1 MTDTVERGMSLSEIG
16 RRIDLNRQ
24 SGWGLEKGTSPQ
36 LNLLALFCQKHG
48 LLPGDD
54 VTLYEGK
61 PWITVDGRVK
71 LLRRNH
77 RDEYRGFTQRPL
89 SSDEKVEW
97 GWSPKDIVI
106 ETTIRTVTYGE
117 IKAYGR
123 VSLAEAQGT
132 SIQGVRHN
140 PVARFQP
147 VEMAMKRSLARAERF
162 AFGTDSL
169 VDDEEVEEA
178 AREVIAERTDPQRVA
193 MKSAEY
199 ERIFVDDN
207 GPVLRTAPPAQAPE
221 TDEDLAERGD
231 ALEHNA
237 QLLDGAESVGVK
249 GLHALRAKETWSLER
264 IQGANRE
271 LEERI
276 RSREGEHGVALEGQV
291 ELPA

>member
-1 MTDTVERGMSLSEIG
+1 MTQSLERSNGNGSDYSMASLE
-16 RRIDLNRQ
+16 RRIRLNQQ
-24 SGWGLEKGTSPQ
+24 SGWGLEKGTGAQ
-36 LNLLALFCQKHG
+36 LNLLALFCQKHH

-89 SSDEKVEW
+89 SNDEKVEW
-97 GWSPKDIVI
+97 GWSPKDIVV

-132 SIQGVRHN
+132 SVQGVRHN

-162 AFGTDSL
+162 AFGTESL
-169 VDDEEVEEA
+169 VDDDELEDA
-178 AREVIAERTDPQRVA
+178 ARTVIEERDANQDYLAQRHR
-193 MKSAEY
+193 E
-199 ERIFVDDN
+199 IFSEEQDE
-207 GPVLRTAPPAQAPE
+207 PPAAAAKPSSQPNQGAPVGAPDKQQASVIVDKAHAAARQRE
-221 TDEDLAERGD
+221 MDLAEIDRQRR
-231 ALEHNA
+231 E
-237 QLLDGAESVGVK
+237 E
-249 GLHALRAKETWSLER
+249 GLIS
-264 IQGANRE
+264 
-271 LEERI
+271 
-276 RSREGEHGVALEGQV
+276 
-291 ELPA
+291 

>member
-1 MTDTVERGMSLSEIG
+1 MIERSNGNGAGDYSMASLE
-16 RRIDLNRQ
+16 RRIRLNQQ
-24 SGWGLEKGTSPQ
+24 SGWGLEKGTGAQ
-36 LNLLALFCQKHG
+36 LNLLALFCQKHH

-89 SSDEKVEW
+89 SNDEKVEW
-97 GWSPKDIVI
+97 GWSPKDIVV

-132 SIQGVRHN
+132 SVQGVRHN

-162 AFGTDSL
+162 AFGTEAL
-169 VDDEEVEEA
+169 VDDDELEDAARTVIEERAENQERMAQRYTEIFSDEEDVPSTPPPKSHKQGASDSGGAPDHDDECAAEIVDKAKEA
-178 AREVIAERTDPQRVA
+178 ARQ
-193 MKSAEY
+193 
-199 ERIFVDDN
+199 
-207 GPVLRTAPPAQAPE
+207 
-221 TDEDLAERGD
+221 
-231 ALEHNA
+231 
-237 QLLDGAESVGVK
+237 
-249 GLHALRAKETWSLER
+249 
-264 IQGANRE
+264 RE
-271 LEERI
+271 LDLQEVDRQ
-276 RSREGEHGVALEGQV
+276 RRKEGLI
-291 ELPA
+291 